1 MTELPVLA
9 RRALMPLLLSP
20 VLAWAGGTAVLD
32 VSDGDETHQIT
43 YEYDGGNVRM
53 SMAAS
58 AEGYTLI
65 RGGTPYAV
73 VTGDQTMVIDLSQTM
88 QMLGSMAQMPDGPTT
103 DVEGFVSLV
112 DTGRSETVAG
122 IKGKV
127 HVLTYVEEGQQ
138 KTAEVVLSSDRRV
151 QEFSKA
157 MMQFGETLLKAGGRE
172 MPKGSSELEARL
184 MAGELGMLRMG
195 TEMRVSRI
203 DGSTPAAS
211 RFELP
216 AAPTQM
222 PSLDGLFGAAG
233 GASVEADAEA
243 QGGGGFS
250 FGSLLGDK
258 AKRQQERVEQRS
270 DQEVDEASD
279 KAVDK
284 VLDKAFDKLFGG

>member
-1 MTELPVLA
+1 MTKLPVLA
-9 RRALMPLLLSP
+9 RRALMPMLLAP

-32 VSDGDETHQIT
+32 ISDGEETHQVT

-53 SMAAS
+53 SMAAN

-88 QMLGSMAQMPDGPTT
+88 QMIGSMTQMPEGPTSG
-103 DVEGFVSLV
+103 VEGFVSLV

-127 HVLTYVEEGQQ
+127 HMLTYVEDGEQ

-151 QEFSKA
+151 QDFSKA
-157 MMQFGETLLKAGGRE
+157 MMQFAQSMVKASGRE

-184 MAGELGMLRMG
+184 MSGELGMLRMG
-195 TEMRVSRI
+195 SEMRVSRL
-203 DGSTPAAS
+203 DSGTPAAS

-222 PSLDGLFGAAG
+222 PSLDGLFGAG
-233 GASVEADAEA
+233 GGVGASAEAD
-243 QGGGGFS
+243 GKGGGFS

-258 AKRQQERVEQRS
+258 ARRQQERVEQRS
-270 DQEVDEASD
+270 DAEVDEASD
-279 KAVDK
+279 RAVDK